1 MEMPKSIKLFE
12 QLFLVT
18 LVLGVIQSALLL
30 NEAGMMDGAAYSVAI
45 FQVIVI
51 ILIGALILLTSRKKS
66 VICKWILVVF
76 FVLGLVAYI
85 PELARFF
92 EHGITGAISSVQVL
106 LQAVAIYLLFNNDS
120 KLWFESKKIKRQQ

>member
-1 MEMPKSIKLFE
+1 
-12 QLFLVT
+12 
-18 LVLGVIQSALLL
+18 
-30 NEAGMMDGAAYSVAI
+30 
-45 FQVIVI
+45 
-51 ILIGALILLTSRKKS
+51 
-66 VICKWILVVF
+66 
-76 FVLGLVAYI
+76 VLGLVAYI